1 MRRPNVPWS
10 DLFDAAREA
19 RRRAYAPYSR
29 FAVGAAA
36 YFEDGQIASGC
47 NVENASYGLSVCAER
62 HAVGCAI
69 ARFGVRR
76 LLAMAII
83 ADGAL
88 PPPPCGACRQVMAEF
103 AGGELAIRSR
113 TLRGR
118 EKRFTLR
125 QLLPHAFSN
134 AFL

>member
-1 MRRPNVPWS
+1 
-10 DLFDAAREA
+10 
-19 RRRAYAPYSR
+19 
-29 FAVGAAA
+29 
-36 YFEDGQIASGC
+36 
-47 NVENASYGLSVCAER
+47 
-62 HAVGCAI
+62 
-69 ARFGVRR
+69 

-83 ADGAL
+83 ADGAV

-103 AGGELAIRSR
+103 AGGELPVRCR

>member
-1 MRRPNVPWS
+1 MVFVAKVEQHAGEGLLAMRRRKVPWS
-10 DLFDAAREA
+10 DLFDAARKA
-19 RRRAYAPYSR
+19 RQRAYAPYSR

-69 ARFGVRR
+69 GRFGVRR

-83 ADGAL
+83 VR
-88 PPPPCGACRQVMAEF
+88 C
-103 AGGELAIRSR
+103 R